1 MKFFSHFFYVFFVN
15 WHFLHNDGLWLQKCP
30 NQGGKKIDVTMWLV
44 WWKNES
50 NHSYPVR
57 NSDKKL
63 IFKFFGHQITNFY
76 VIFLYYGDLIIG
88 IDVDS
93 AYYFHKGYKGD
104 MFYILGKDFWIKI
117 EWKGHK
123 KLLENGMKQKCFLLV
138 QYVICRPQENTW

>member
-1 MKFFSHFFYVFFVN
+1 MTTKMPQSGWQKNWCYYVISMSG
-15 WHFLHNDGLWLQKCP
+15 H
-30 NQGGKKIDVTMWLV
+30 

-63 IFKFFGHQITNFY
+63 MFKFFGHQITNFY
-76 VIFLYYGDLIIG
+76 VIFLYYGALIIG

-138 QYVICRPQENTW
+138 QYVIGHRPLRGPLPKKGPICPF